1 MKFLKSAKYQTSAL
15 LFSLLL
21 TACDSSQILSSKKT
35 FDPALASQLQPDDP
49 HLSAIYNRS
58 CKACHT
64 LANTGAPL
72 TGDSHSWK
80 SRMDKGMEA
89 LLDNVIN
96 GFGGM
101 PPFGMCMDCQPEQF
115 AALITFMAAPAE

>member
-1 MKFLKSAKYQTSAL
+1 MKFLKTAKYLTGTV
-15 LFSLLL
+15 LFSFLL
-21 TACDSSQILSSKKT
+21 TACDSSQILSSKEA
-35 FDPALASQLQPDDP
+35 FDPTLASQLQPEDS

-64 LANTGAPL
+64 IANTGAPL
-72 TGDSHSWK
+72 TGDSYSWD
-80 SRMDKGMEA
+80 SRMDKGMDE

-101 PPFGMCMDCQPEQF
+101 PPFGMCMDCDPEQF
-115 AALITFMAAPAE
+115 EALITFMAAPAE

>member
-1 MKFLKSAKYQTSAL
+1 MKFLKTAKYLTGTV

-21 TACDSSQILSSKKT
+21 TACDSSQLLSQQEA
-35 FDPALASQLQPDDP
+35 FDPTLSSQLQPQDS

-58 CKACHT
+58 CKSCHT
-64 LANTGAPL
+64 IATTGAPL
-72 TGDSHSWK
+72 TGDSQSWQD
-80 SRMDKGMEA
+80 RMDKGMDQ

-101 PPFGMCMDCQPEQF
+101 PPFGMCMDCEPEQF
-115 AALITFMAAPAE
+115 EALIAFMAAPAE